1 MIEAAT
7 KNSELKPYYVNRLER
22 GLRGETPISR
32 EGQVLSR
39 LQEKGLGIRE
49 NAPSRET
56 ADTLRNR
63 GRMGKPDDVAA
74 IVAHQRTGR
83 KRNGILFLVYEKGQ
97 DRPPKLVTK
106 TELENKDAELVRAY
120 MEKVAGGGGQEA
132 DLAQLNLA
140 TRPYGREEYGPDGA
154 RDRSTGPVVSYG
166 GVEVPTRTDASY
178 RLWGRGYRPP
188 PGFLVTMCT
197 DGSTYPGR
205 PSGAGFVFAD
215 DHM

>member
-166 GVEVPTRTDASY
+166 GVPDQNGRIIPPLGQRIPTTPRAFGDYVHRRVHLPGKTVGS
-178 RLWGRGYRPP
+178 RLCVCR
-188 PGFLVTMCT
+188 
-197 DGSTYPGR
+197 
-205 PSGAGFVFAD
+205 
-215 DHM
+215 